1 MHNSTELLDDER
13 DILMLATKETQSAL
27 RQYPI
32 NIQRQPWGN
41 YKVTLINLPL
51 HGHTRLFW
59 KYLFMSL
66 NCKVKSVFYKHS
78 LTVHTLELPDDQG
91 QPLKPPGKPRVPH
104 LGIECNH
111 TDVKEGKSGLALHCL
126 WPPCGA
132 LSFSQTLT
140 SVLYS
145 RESFCE
151 ESVNMF

>member
-1 MHNSTELLDDER
+1 MHNSIQLLDDER

-51 HGHTRLFW
+51 PGHTRLFW

-66 NCKVKSVFYKHS
+66 NCKVKSVFYRHS

-91 QPLKPPGKPRVPH
+91 QPLKPPGSP
-104 LGIECNH
+104 E
-111 TDVKEGKSGLALHCL
+111 
-126 WPPCGA
+126 
-132 LSFSQTLT
+132 FLT
-140 SVLYS
+140 WVQNVTILMSR
-145 RESFCE
+145 RESQGRHFTAYGPHVEHCPLAKL
-151 ESVNMF
+151 